1 MTEPAKKD
9 DFLKS
14 LGVDMD
20 NIKARLAEL
29 KAAGGKLTADAK
41 QDLEKT
47 VQGLETAQK
56 QLEVKMGD
64 WAKAGKVAGA
74 DVAEGLKRAARE
86 LKKGLDDAASHLK
99 K

>member
-1 MTEPAKKD
+1 MAEPTKKD

-20 NIKARLAEL
+20 AIKARLAEL
-29 KAAGGKLTADAK
+29 KVAGGKLTAEAK

-47 VQGLETAQK
+47 VKGLEATQK
-56 QLEVKMGD
+56 QLEAKMGE
-64 WAKAGKVAGA
+64 WTRAGKVAGA

-86 LKKGLDDAASHLK
+86 LKKGIDEAASHLK